1 MSSPSAALAQ
11 HVTSADGTRIGY
23 WTSGDGPPLVMVHG
37 AMADH
42 TTMALVVSLL
52 EPHFTVYALDRRGR
66 GASDDAPTHVIE
78 REFDDVA
85 AVVDAIAERTGAPVS
100 LYGHSYGAT
109 CALGAAL
116 RTGNIHR
123 LALYEPAFR
132 GVFTYATG
140 FLDRVAAL
148 VAAGQAEA
156 AVELAFRVRVGLSS
170 AQIEALRAL
179 PSWAARV
186 GAAAAIPRE
195 LAVDATLAFD
205 GPRYATV
212 TTPTMLLVG
221 ERSPVGQRSIIEAID
236 AALPDSR
243 IVALPGQEHM
253 AQASAPELVA
263 TALIRFMTG
272 PRAAPESS

>member
-1 MSSPSAALAQ
+1 METRQQKPQ
-11 HVTSADGTRIGY
+11 HVISPDGTRIGF
-23 WTSGDGPPLVMVHG
+23 WTSGAGPALVMVHG

-42 TTMALVVSLL
+42 TTLALVAPLL

-66 GASDDAPTHVIE
+66 GASGDAPTHAIE

-85 AVVDAIAERTGAPVS
+85 AVVDAIAERTGGPVS

-116 RTGNIHR
+116 RTSNIHR

-132 GVFTYATG
+132 GVFTYPTG

-148 VAAGQAEA
+148 VAAGQAEQ
-156 AVELAFRVRVGLSS
+156 AVELAFRERVGVSS
-170 AQIEALRAL
+170 AQIEAMRAL

-186 GAAAAIPRE
+186 RAATAIPRE

-205 GPRYATV
+205 GSRHAGV

-263 TALIRFMTG
+263 NALTRLMAD
-272 PRAAPESS
+272 PSRA

>member
-1 MSSPSAALAQ
+1 MTSPSTTLAR

-42 TTMALVVSLL
+42 TTLALVVPLL
-52 EPHFTVYALDRRGR
+52 EPHFTVHALDRRGR
-66 GASDDAPTHVIE
+66 GASGDAPTHALE

-85 AVVDAIAERTGAPVS
+85 AVVDAIAERTRGPVS

-109 CALGAAL
+109 AALGAAL
-116 RTGNIHR
+116 RTRNISR

-132 GVFTYATG
+132 GVFDYPTG

-148 VAAGQAEA
+148 VAAGQAEQA
-156 AVELAFRVRVGLSS
+156 LELAFRERVGVSS
-170 AQIEALRAL
+170 AQIEAMRAL

-186 GAAAAIPRE
+186 AAAPALPRE

-205 GPRYATV
+205 GSRYATV
-212 TTPTMLLVG
+212 TTPILLLVG
-221 ERSPVGQRSIIEAID
+221 ERSPVGQRSIITAID

-253 AQASAPELVA
+253 AQVTAPELVA
-263 TALIRFMTG
+263 SALIRFMTG
-272 PRAAPESS
+272 PSRP